1 MPFAIATITIKYLG
15 INLTKEIKYLYSE
28 NHRTLKKEIEED
40 TNKWQHIPYSWLGRI
55 NIIKLPKAIYR
66 FSAIPIKIP
75 MAYFIH
81 LEQIPI

>member
-1 MPFAIATITIKYLG
+1 MTTTIKIKYLG
-15 INLTKEIKYLYSE
+15 INLIQEVKDLYLE
-28 NHRTLKKEIEED
+28 NNRTLKKEIEED

-66 FSAIPIKIP
+66 FSAITIKIP